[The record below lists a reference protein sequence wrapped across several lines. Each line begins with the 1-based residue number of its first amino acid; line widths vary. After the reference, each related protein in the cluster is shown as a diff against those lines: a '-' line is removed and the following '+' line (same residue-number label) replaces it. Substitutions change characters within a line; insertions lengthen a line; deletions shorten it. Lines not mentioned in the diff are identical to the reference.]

1 MTGDT
6 LAYLGLGAMG
16 AGMAARLLET
26 GSQLTVWNRTGAK
39 TAPLELA
46 GAVAAATPAAAVA
59 GAGTVMVSL
68 ADESAVDAVLFGQDG
83 AATAMLPGAVLVNT
97 STLSPRYAVRL
108 ADRLEEIGVAHLEA
122 NVLGNPFQARSGELR
137 VFTSGPARH
146 AERVRPVLER
156 LGKQVVH
163 VGPAGNAAATKLV
176 FNALLGAQL
185 ASLAEAVGYGVRV
198 GLDRDR
204 LLAAI
209 AESGFSSLVMSFRAG
224 LVREGRYAPAAFRS
238 ALMAKDLR
246 LVLGEAAESGHAMPV
261 IEASGR
267 HFDGVVASGDGD
279 LDAAV
284 LVARLATAEPAARRA
299 AGAAR

>member
-1 MTGDT
+1 MTEENI
-6 LAYLGLGAMG
+6 ACLGLGAMG
-16 AGMAARLLET
+16 GGMATRLLET
-26 GSQLTVWNRTGAK
+26 GSRLTVWNRTRTRIG
-39 TAPLELA
+39 PLEQG
-46 GAVAAATPAAAVA
+46 GATAAASPAAAVA
-59 GAGTVMVSL
+59 DAGVVVVSL
-68 ADESAVDAVLFGQDG
+68 ADESAVEAVLFGHDG
-83 AATAMLPGAVLVNT
+83 AVAAMRPGAVLVNT

-108 ADRLEEIGVAHLEA
+108 AGRLGAAGVQQLEA
-122 NVLGNPFQARSGELR
+122 NVLGNPLQARSGELR
-137 VFTSGPARH
+137 VLTSGPPAL
-146 AERVRPVLER
+146 AERVRPILER

-185 ASLAEAVGYGVRV
+185 ASLAEAVGYGVRA

-224 LVREGRYAPAAFRS
+224 LVREGRYTPAAFRS

-246 LVLGEAAESGHAMPV
+246 LALGEAAERGHPMPV

-267 HFDGVVASGDGD
+267 HFDAVVAAGDGD

-284 LVARLATAEPAARRA
+284 LVARVAAAEPVTRQA
-299 AGAAR
+299 AGAPR